1 MVYFHGLKVT
11 TNHSFVKRKDAK
23 IHRFL
28 FLIKSD
34 NLRKNPQDSVLERHL
49 YAVSINRPCEVS
61 FTNVLFIISSQKTTD
76 FIPMFQVRRLTAPG
90 YSHSVDMSPDCT
102 MLTSVFSS
110 VNSLPGCQVA
120 WSSIS
125 TSTSSPFYSSTTST
139 TFSSSRCLQSPTR
152 TTRWTGSAWAA
163 MAGFSRWESNSTFGA
178 DTYAIFFL

>member
-1 MVYFHGLKVT
+1 MVNRQVWWDPTHQMVYFHGLKVT

-61 FTNVLFIISSQKTTD
+61 FANVLFIISSQKTTD

-120 WSSIS
+120 WCFSLPPTSIS
-125 TSTSSPFYSSTTST
+125 TSSSFYSSTPT
-139 TFSSSRCLQSPTR
+139 TSSRCLQSPTR
-152 TTRWTGSAWAA
+152 TTRWTGSA
-163 MAGFSRWESNSTFGA
+163 
-178 DTYAIFFL
+178 